1 MQLTDLKFLPGVD
14 KQDSAY
20 AAGDERRYVDSQL
33 VRFHYGKPERWKGWE
48 YLPNPNETL
57 IGVVRDTHSWISL
70 DGTRYLALGTD
81 RKLYLY
87 SEGAVFD
94 ITPIRRTSGT
104 LTNPFET
111 TSGGAGVTVTDSS
124 HGASVGDFVQFDN
137 GSATNT
143 VDGIEFNN
151 EFEITSVIDAN
162 SYTITYS
169 SNATGTT
176 AAGGGSVTATYQ
188 ISVGNAT
195 STYGYGW
202 GVLTWGLST
211 WSTPRSSSSVTLYA
225 RQWSLDNFGEDLI
238 ATVLN
243 GGTYQWDKSNGTGTR
258 AVTLGATAPVASR
271 FNLVSSDT
279 RHLFLFGTST
289 TVTDAATQD
298 DLFFRFADRESLT
311 TWAPTATNEAGSL
324 RIADGSRI
332 VGAVRS
338 TGQILV
344 WTDTSL
350 HGVQFVGTPFTFGQR
365 QLGANCG
372 LIAQHAAIDVNGKA
386 YWMGDDAFYMYDGVV
401 KKMACSVQD
410 YIYDDLSY
418 TNKNDIACGVNPE
431 FNEVLWFYP
440 SSSATQIDRVV
451 VYNYLEGTWYTSTLG
466 RTTYLG
472 NFTYEFP
479 IASQYDSTLTA
490 NATTSTGVSNT
501 PFGVTAGASYLY
513 NHEKGNNQANGTAI
527 TASLTTGSIEIA
539 DGDNFMSVSKFV
551 PDFTDLAKEMTVT
564 LTLEDYPQSTV
575 SQTTSGNV
583 SSTTQKINVRGR
595 GRSVKLNF
603 ATDVVDET
611 NWRLGSMKLQLR
623 PDGRR

>member
-14 KQDSAY
+14 KQDSSY
-20 AAGDERRYVDSQL
+20 AAGDQRRYTDSEF

-81 RKLYLY
+81 RKLYIY
-87 SEGAVFD
+87 SEGSVSD
-94 ITPIRRTSGT
+94 ITPIRETAS

-111 TSGGAGVTVTDSS
+111 TSGGAGVTVTDAT
-124 HGASVGDFVQFDN
+124 HGATAGDFVTFDN

-143 VDGIEFNN
+143 VDGLEFNN
-151 EFEITSVIDAN
+151 EFEITTVIDAN
-162 SYTITYS
+162 SYTITFPT
-169 SNATGTT
+169 NATGTT
-176 AAGGGSVTATYQ
+176 AAGGGSVTASYQ
-188 ISVGNAT
+188 INVGPAT

-202 GVLTWGLST
+202 GVATWGLST
-211 WSTPRSSSSVTLYA
+211 WGTPRATSSVTLQG
-225 RQWSLDNFGEDLI
+225 RNWSLDNFGEDLV
-238 ATVLN
+238 ATVLD
-243 GGTYQWDKSNGTGTR
+243 GGTYKWDTSSGMSVR
-258 AVTLGATAPVASR
+258 SVSLGATAPVASR

-279 RHLFLFGTST
+279 RHLFLWGTCT
-289 TVTDAATQD
+289 TVANSATQD

-311 TWAPTATNEAGSL
+311 TWAPTAENEAGSL

-338 TGQILV
+338 SGQILV

-372 LIAQHAAIDVNGKA
+372 LIAQHAAIEVNGRA
-386 YWMGDDAFYMYDGVV
+386 FWMGDDAFYMYDGVV
-401 KKMACSVQD
+401 KKMPCSVED
-410 YIYDDLSY
+410 YVYDDLSF

-431 FNEVLWFYP
+431 FNEIMWYYP
-440 SSSATQIDRVV
+440 SGSATQIDRLVV
-451 VYNYLEGTWYTSTLG
+451 FNYLENTWYTTTLG
-466 RTTYLG
+466 RTTYLA
-472 NFTYEFP
+472 NYTYENT
-479 IASQYDSTLTA
+479 IATEYNASLTA

-501 PFGVTAGASYLY
+501 PIGVTAGASYVY
-513 NHEKGNNQANGTAI
+513 QHEVGNNKADGTAI
-527 TASLTTGSIEIA
+527 SASLTSGSIEIA
-539 DGDNFMSVSKFV
+539 DGDQFMSVSRFV
-551 PDFTDLAKEMTVT
+551 PDFTNLSKEITVT
-564 LTLEDYPQSTV
+564 MTLEDYPQSTS
-575 SQTTSGNV
+575 SQTTLGNV
-583 SSTTQKINVRGR
+583 SSTTQKIDVRGR

>member
-14 KQDSAY
+14 KQDSSY
-20 AAGDERRYVDSQL
+20 AAGDQRRYTDSEF

-81 RKLYLY
+81 RKLYIY
-87 SEGAVFD
+87 SEGSVSD
-94 ITPIRRTSGT
+94 ITPIRETAS

-111 TSGGAGVTVTDSS
+111 TSGGAGVTVTDAT
-124 HGASVGDFVQFDN
+124 HGATAGDFVTFDN

-143 VDGIEFNN
+143 VDGLEFNN
-151 EFEITSVIDAN
+151 EFEITTVIDAN
-162 SYTITYS
+162 SYTITFPT
-169 SNATGTT
+169 NATGTT
-176 AAGGGSVTATYQ
+176 AAGGGSVTASYQ
-188 ISVGNAT
+188 INVGPAT

-202 GVLTWGLST
+202 GVATWGLST
-211 WSTPRSSSSVTLYA
+211 WGTPRATSSVTLQG
-225 RQWSLDNFGEDLI
+225 RNWSLDNFGEDLV
-238 ATVLN
+238 ATVLD
-243 GGTYQWDKSNGTGTR
+243 GGTYKWDTSSGMSVR
-258 AVTLGATAPVASR
+258 SVSLGATAPVASR

-279 RHLFLFGTST
+279 RHLFLWGTCT
-289 TVTDAATQD
+289 TVANSATQD

-311 TWAPTATNEAGSL
+311 TWAPTAENEAGSL

-338 TGQILV
+338 SGQILV

-372 LIAQHAAIDVNGKA
+372 LIAQHAAIEVNGRA

-401 KKMACSVQD
+401 KKMPCSVED
-410 YIYDDLSY
+410 YVYDDLSF

-431 FNEVLWFYP
+431 FNEIMWYYP
-440 SSSATQIDRVV
+440 SGSATQIDRLVV
-451 VYNYLEGTWYTSTLG
+451 FNYLENTWYTTTLG
-466 RTTYLG
+466 RTTYLA
-472 NFTYEFP
+472 NYTYENT
-479 IASQYDSTLTA
+479 IATEYNASLTA

-501 PFGVTAGASYLY
+501 PIGVTAGASYVY
-513 NHEKGNNQANGTAI
+513 QHEVGNNKADGTAI
-527 TASLTTGSIEIA
+527 SASLTSGSIEIA
-539 DGDNFMSVSKFV
+539 DGDQFMSVSRFV
-551 PDFTDLAKEMTVT
+551 PDFTNLSKEITVT
-564 LTLEDYPQSTV
+564 MTLEDYPQSTS
-575 SQTTSGNV
+575 SQTTLGNV
-583 SSTTQKINVRGR
+583 SSTTQKIDVRGR

>member
-14 KQDSAY
+14 KQDSSY
-20 AAGDERRYVDSQL
+20 AAGDQRRYTDSEF

-81 RKLYLY
+81 RKLYIY
-87 SEGAVFD
+87 SEGSVSD
-94 ITPIRRTSGT
+94 ITPIRETAS

-111 TSGGAGVTVTDSS
+111 TSGGAGVTVTDAT
-124 HGASVGDFVQFDN
+124 HGATAGDFVTFDN

-143 VDGIEFNN
+143 VDGLEFNN
-151 EFEITSVIDAN
+151 EFEITTVIDAN
-162 SYTITYS
+162 SYTITFPT
-169 SNATGTT
+169 NATGTT
-176 AAGGGSVTATYQ
+176 AAGGGSVTASYQ
-188 ISVGNAT
+188 INVGPAT

-202 GVLTWGLST
+202 GVATWGLST
-211 WSTPRSSSSVTLYA
+211 WGTPRATSSVTLQG
-225 RQWSLDNFGEDLI
+225 RNWSLDNFGEDLV
-238 ATVLN
+238 ATVLD
-243 GGTYQWDKSNGTGTR
+243 GGTYKWDTSSGMSVR
-258 AVTLGATAPVASR
+258 SVSLGATAPVASR

-279 RHLFLFGTST
+279 RHLFLWGTCT
-289 TVTDAATQD
+289 TVANSATQD

-311 TWAPTATNEAGSL
+311 TWAPTAENEAGSL

-338 TGQILV
+338 SGQILV

-372 LIAQHAAIDVNGKA
+372 LIAQHAAIEVNGRA

-401 KKMACSVQD
+401 KKMPCSVED
-410 YIYDDLSY
+410 YVYDDLSF

-431 FNEVLWFYP
+431 FNEIMWYYP
-440 SSSATQIDRVV
+440 SGSATQIDRLVV
-451 VYNYLEGTWYTSTLG
+451 FNYLENTWYTTTLG
-466 RTTYLG
+466 RTTYLA
-472 NFTYEFP
+472 NYTYENT
-479 IASQYDSTLTA
+479 IATEYNASLTA

-501 PFGVTAGASYLY
+501 PIGVTAGASYVY
-513 NHEKGNNQANGTAI
+513 QHEVGNNKADGTAI
-527 TASLTTGSIEIA
+527 SASLTSGSIEIA
-539 DGDNFMSVSKFV
+539 DGDQFMSVSKFV
-551 PDFTDLAKEMTVT
+551 PDFTNLSKELTVT
-564 LTLEDYPQSTV
+564 MTLEDYPQSTA
-575 SQTTSGNV
+575 SQTTLGNV
-583 SSTTQKINVRGR
+583 SSTTQKIDVRGR

>member
-14 KQDSAY
+14 KQDSSY
-20 AAGDERRYVDSQL
+20 AAGDQRRYTDSEF

-81 RKLYLY
+81 RKLYIY
-87 SEGAVFD
+87 SEGSVSD
-94 ITPIRRTSGT
+94 ITPIRETAS

-111 TSGGAGVTVTDSS
+111 TSGGAGVTVTDAT
-124 HGASVGDFVQFDN
+124 HGATAGDFVTFDN

-143 VDGIEFNN
+143 VDGLEFNN
-151 EFEITSVIDAN
+151 EFEITTVIDAN
-162 SYTITYS
+162 SYTITFPT
-169 SNATGTT
+169 NATGTT
-176 AAGGGSVTATYQ
+176 AAGGGSVTASYQ
-188 ISVGNAT
+188 INVGPAT

-202 GVLTWGLST
+202 GVATWGLST
-211 WSTPRSSSSVTLYA
+211 WGTPRATSSVTLQG
-225 RQWSLDNFGEDLI
+225 RNWSLDNFGEDLV
-238 ATVLN
+238 ATVLD
-243 GGTYQWDKSNGTGTR
+243 GGTYKWDTSSGMSVR
-258 AVTLGATAPVASR
+258 SVSLGATAPVASR

-279 RHLFLFGTST
+279 RHLFLWGTCT
-289 TVTDAATQD
+289 TVANSATQD

-311 TWAPTATNEAGSL
+311 TWAPTAENEAGSL

-338 TGQILV
+338 SGQILV

-372 LIAQHAAIDVNGKA
+372 LIAQHAAIEVNGRA

-401 KKMACSVQD
+401 KKMPCSVED
-410 YIYDDLSY
+410 YVYDDLSF

-431 FNEVLWFYP
+431 FNEIMWYYP
-440 SSSATQIDRVV
+440 SGSATQIDRLVV
-451 VYNYLEGTWYTSTLG
+451 FNYLENTWYTTTLG
-466 RTTYLG
+466 RTTYLA
-472 NFTYEFP
+472 NYTYENT
-479 IASQYDSTLTA
+479 IATEYNASLTA

-501 PFGVTAGASYLY
+501 PIGVTAGASYVY
-513 NHEKGNNQANGTAI
+513 QHEVGNNKADGTAI
-527 TASLTTGSIEIA
+527 SASLTSGSIEIA
-539 DGDNFMSVSKFV
+539 DGDQFMSVSRFI
-551 PDFTDLAKEMTVT
+551 PDFTNLSKEITVT
-564 LTLEDYPQSTV
+564 MTLEDYPQSTS
-575 SQTTSGNV
+575 SQTTLGNV
-583 SSTTQKINVRGR
+583 SSTTQKIDVRGR

>member
-1 MQLTDLKFLPGVD
+1 MQLTDLKFNPGID
-14 KQDSAY
+14 KQDSPY
-20 AAGDERRYVDSQL
+20 AAGDDRRYVDAQL
-33 VRFHYGKPERWKGWE
+33 VRFHYGKPERWKGWQ

-57 IGVVRDTHSWISL
+57 IGVVRDTHAWISL
-70 DGTRYLALGTD
+70 NGTRYLAIGTD

-87 SEGAVFD
+87 SEGAIFD

-111 TSGGAGVTVTDSS
+111 TSGGSGVTVTDAS
-124 HGASVGDFVQFDN
+124 HGAEVGDFVQFSD
-137 GSATNT
+137 GTTNNV
-143 VDGIEFNN
+143 VDGLEFNN
-151 EFEITSVIDAN
+151 EFEIISVINPN
-162 SYTITYS
+162 SYTINFPT
-169 SNATGTT
+169 NATGST

-188 ISVGNAT
+188 ISVGNST

-211 WSTPRSSSSVTLYA
+211 WSTPRSSSSVTLFA
-225 RQWSLDNFGEDLI
+225 RQWSLDNFGEDLV

-243 GGTYQWDKSNGTGTR
+243 GGTFKWDTSSGTGTR
-258 AVTLGATAPVASR
+258 AVSLGATAPVASR
-271 FNLVSSDT
+271 FNIVSSDT
-279 RHLFLFGTST
+279 RHLFLFGTCT
-289 TVTDAATQD
+289 TVTDEATQD

-311 TWAPTATNEAGSL
+311 VFAPTAENEAGSL

-350 HGVQFVGTPFTFGQR
+350 HGIQFVGTPFTFGQR

-372 LIAQHAAIDVNGKA
+372 LIAQHAAVDVNGQA
-386 YWMGDDAFYMYDGVV
+386 FWMGDDAFYMYDGVV
-401 KKMACSVQD
+401 KKMPCSVQD
-410 YIYDDLSY
+410 YVYDDISY

-431 FNEVLWFYP
+431 FNEILWFYP
-440 SSSATQIDRVV
+440 SASATQIDRVV
-451 VYNYLEGTWYTSTLG
+451 VYNYLEGTWYTTTLG

-472 NFTYEFP
+472 AYTYENP
-479 IASQYDSTLTA
+479 IATEYNASLTA
-490 NATTSTGVSNT
+490 NATTSTGVTNT
-501 PFGVTAGASYLY
+501 PLGVTAGASYVY
-513 NHEKGNNQANGTAI
+513 NQEVGSNQADGTALS
-527 TASLTTGSIEIA
+527 ASLTTGSIEIG
-539 DGDNFMSVSKFV
+539 DGDQFMSVSRFV
-551 PDFTDLAKEMTVT
+551 PDFTNLNDELKVT
-564 LTLEDYPQSTV
+564 LTLEDYPQSTDTV
-575 SQTTSGNV
+575 TTSGNV
-583 SSTTQKINVRGR
+583 SSTTTKIDIRGR

-603 ATDVVDET
+603 VTDQVDQS

>member
-14 KQDSAY
+14 KQDSSY
-20 AAGDERRYVDSQL
+20 SAGDQRRYTDSEF

-81 RKLYLY
+81 RKLYIY
-87 SEGAVFD
+87 SEGSVSD
-94 ITPIRRTSGT
+94 ITPIRETAS

-111 TSGGAGVTVTDSS
+111 TSGGAGVTVTDAT
-124 HGASVGDFVQFDN
+124 HGAIAGDFVTFDN

-143 VDGIEFNN
+143 VDGLEFNN
-151 EFEITSVIDAN
+151 EFEITTVIDAN
-162 SYTITYS
+162 SYTITFPT
-169 SNATGTT
+169 NATGTT
-176 AAGGGSVTATYQ
+176 AAGGGSVTASYQ
-188 ISVGNAT
+188 INVGPAT

-202 GVLTWGLST
+202 GVATWGLST
-211 WSTPRSSSSVTLYA
+211 WGTPRATSSVTLQG
-225 RQWSLDNFGEDLI
+225 RNWSLDNFGEDLV
-238 ATVLN
+238 ATVLD
-243 GGTYQWDKSNGTGTR
+243 GGTYKWDTSSGMSVR
-258 AVTLGATAPVASR
+258 SVSLGATAPVASR

-279 RHLFLFGTST
+279 RHLFLWGTCT
-289 TVTDAATQD
+289 TVANSATQD

-311 TWAPTATNEAGSL
+311 TWAPTAENEAGSL

-338 TGQILV
+338 SGQILV

-372 LIAQHAAIDVNGKA
+372 LIAQHAAIEVNGRA
-386 YWMGDDAFYMYDGVV
+386 FWMGDDAFYMYDGVV
-401 KKMACSVQD
+401 KKMPCSVED
-410 YIYDDLSY
+410 YVYDDLSF

-431 FNEVLWFYP
+431 FNEIMWYYP
-440 SSSATQIDRVV
+440 SGSATQIDRLVV
-451 VYNYLEGTWYTSTLG
+451 FNYLENTWYTTTLG
-466 RTTYLG
+466 RTTYLA
-472 NFTYEFP
+472 NYTYENT
-479 IASQYDSTLTA
+479 IATEYNASLTA

-501 PFGVTAGASYLY
+501 PIGVTAGASYVY
-513 NHEKGNNQANGTAI
+513 QHEVGNNKADGTAI
-527 TASLTTGSIEIA
+527 SASLTSGSIEIA
-539 DGDNFMSVSKFV
+539 DGDQFMSVSRFV
-551 PDFTDLAKEMTVT
+551 PDFTNLSKEITVT
-564 LTLEDYPQSTV
+564 MTLEDYPQSTS
-575 SQTTSGNV
+575 SQTTLGNV
-583 SSTTQKINVRGR
+583 SSTTQKIDVRGR

>member
-14 KQDSAY
+14 KQDSSY
-20 AAGDERRYVDSQL
+20 AAGDQRRYTDSEF

-81 RKLYLY
+81 RKLYIY
-87 SEGAVFD
+87 SEGSVSD
-94 ITPIRRTSGT
+94 ITPIRETAS

-111 TSGGAGVTVTDSS
+111 TSGGAGVTVTDAT
-124 HGASVGDFVQFDN
+124 HGAIAGDFVTFDN

-143 VDGIEFNN
+143 VDGLEFNN
-151 EFEITSVIDAN
+151 EFEITTVIDAN
-162 SYTITYS
+162 SYTITFPT
-169 SNATGTT
+169 NATGTT
-176 AAGGGSVTATYQ
+176 AAGGGSVTASYQ
-188 ISVGNAT
+188 INVGPAT

-202 GVLTWGLST
+202 GVATWGLST
-211 WSTPRSSSSVTLYA
+211 WGTPRATSSVTLQG
-225 RQWSLDNFGEDLI
+225 RNWSLDNFGEDLV
-238 ATVLN
+238 ATVLD
-243 GGTYQWDKSNGTGTR
+243 GGTYKWDTSSGMSVR
-258 AVTLGATAPVASR
+258 SVSLGATAPVASR

-279 RHLFLFGTST
+279 RHLFLWGTCT
-289 TVTDAATQD
+289 TVANSATQD

-311 TWAPTATNEAGSL
+311 TWAPTAENEAGSL

-338 TGQILV
+338 SGQILV

-372 LIAQHAAIDVNGKA
+372 LIAQHAAIEVNGRA
-386 YWMGDDAFYMYDGVV
+386 FWMGDDAFYMYDGVV
-401 KKMACSVQD
+401 KKMPCSVED
-410 YIYDDLSY
+410 YVYDDLSF

-431 FNEVLWFYP
+431 FNEIMWYYP
-440 SSSATQIDRVV
+440 SGSATQIDRLVV
-451 VYNYLEGTWYTSTLG
+451 FNYLENTWYTTTLG
-466 RTTYLG
+466 RTTYLA
-472 NFTYEFP
+472 NYTYENT
-479 IASQYDSTLTA
+479 IATEYNASLTA

-501 PFGVTAGASYLY
+501 PIGVTAGASYVY
-513 NHEKGNNQANGTAI
+513 QHEVGNNKADGTAI
-527 TASLTTGSIEIA
+527 SASLTSGSIEIA
-539 DGDNFMSVSKFV
+539 DGDQFMSVSRFI
-551 PDFTDLAKEMTVT
+551 PDFTNLSKEITVT
-564 LTLEDYPQSTV
+564 MTLEDYPQSTS
-575 SQTTSGNV
+575 SQTTLGNV
-583 SSTTQKINVRGR
+583 SSTTQKIDVRGR

>member
-14 KQDSAY
+14 KQDSSY
-20 AAGDERRYVDSQL
+20 AAGDQRRYTDSEF

-81 RKLYLY
+81 RKLYIY
-87 SEGAVFD
+87 SEGSVSD
-94 ITPIRRTSGT
+94 ITPIRETAS

-111 TSGGAGVTVTDSS
+111 TSGGAGVTVTDAT
-124 HGASVGDFVQFDN
+124 HGATAGDFVTFDN

-143 VDGIEFNN
+143 VDGLEFNN
-151 EFEITSVIDAN
+151 EFEITTVIDAN
-162 SYTITYS
+162 SYTITFPT
-169 SNATGTT
+169 NATGTT
-176 AAGGGSVTATYQ
+176 AAGGGSVTASYQ
-188 ISVGNAT
+188 INVGPAT

-202 GVLTWGLST
+202 GVATWGLST
-211 WSTPRSSSSVTLYA
+211 WGTPRATSSVTLQG
-225 RQWSLDNFGEDLI
+225 RNWSLDNFGEDLV
-238 ATVLN
+238 ATVLD
-243 GGTYQWDKSNGTGTR
+243 GGTYKWDTSSGMSVR
-258 AVTLGATAPVASR
+258 SVSLGATAPVASR

-279 RHLFLFGTST
+279 RHLFLWGTCT
-289 TVTDAATQD
+289 TVANSATQD

-311 TWAPTATNEAGSL
+311 TWAPTAENEAGSL

-338 TGQILV
+338 SGQILV

-372 LIAQHAAIDVNGKA
+372 LIAQHAAIEVNGRA

-401 KKMACSVQD
+401 KKMPCSVED
-410 YIYDDLSY
+410 YVYDDLSF

-431 FNEVLWFYP
+431 FNEIMWYYP
-440 SSSATQIDRVV
+440 SGSATQIDRLVV
-451 VYNYLEGTWYTSTLG
+451 FNYLENTWYTTTLG
-466 RTTYLG
+466 RTTYLA
-472 NFTYEFP
+472 NYTYENT
-479 IASQYDSTLTA
+479 IATEYNASLTA

-501 PFGVTAGASYLY
+501 PIGVTAGASYVY
-513 NHEKGNNQANGTAI
+513 QHEVGNNKADGTAI
-527 TASLTTGSIEIA
+527 SASLTSGSIEIA
-539 DGDNFMSVSKFV
+539 DGDQFMSVSKFV
-551 PDFTDLAKEMTVT
+551 PDFTNLSKELKVT
-564 LTLEDYPQSTV
+564 MTLEDYPQSTS
-575 SQTTSGNV
+575 SQTTLGNV
-583 SSTTQKINVRGR
+583 SSTTQKIDVRGR

>member
-14 KQDSAY
+14 KQDSSY
-20 AAGDERRYVDSQL
+20 AAGDQRRYTDSEF

-81 RKLYLY
+81 RKLYIY
-87 SEGAVFD
+87 SEGSVYD
-94 ITPIRRTSGT
+94 ITPIRETAS

-111 TSGGAGVTVTDSS
+111 TSGGAGVTVTDAT
-124 HGASVGDFVQFDN
+124 HGATAGDFVTFDN

-143 VDGIEFNN
+143 VDGLEFNN
-151 EFEITSVIDAN
+151 EFEITTVIDAN
-162 SYTITYS
+162 SYTITFPT
-169 SNATGTT
+169 NATGTT
-176 AAGGGSVTATYQ
+176 AAGGGSVTASYQ
-188 ISVGNAT
+188 INVGPAT

-202 GVLTWGLST
+202 GVATWGLST
-211 WSTPRSSSSVTLYA
+211 WGTPRATSSVTLQG
-225 RQWSLDNFGEDLI
+225 RNWSLDNFGEDLV
-238 ATVLN
+238 ATVLD
-243 GGTYQWDKSNGTGTR
+243 GGTYKWDTSSGMSVR
-258 AVTLGATAPVASR
+258 SVSLGATAPVASR

-279 RHLFLFGTST
+279 RHLFLWGTCT
-289 TVTDAATQD
+289 TVANSATQD

-311 TWAPTATNEAGSL
+311 TWAPTAENEAGSL

-338 TGQILV
+338 SGQILV

-372 LIAQHAAIDVNGKA
+372 LIAQHAAIEVNGRA
-386 YWMGDDAFYMYDGVV
+386 FWMGDDAFYMYDGVV
-401 KKMACSVQD
+401 KKMPCSVED
-410 YIYDDLSY
+410 YVYDDLSF

-431 FNEVLWFYP
+431 FNEIMWYYP
-440 SSSATQIDRVV
+440 SGSATQIDRLVV
-451 VYNYLEGTWYTSTLG
+451 FNYLENTWYTTTLG
-466 RTTYLG
+466 RTTYLA
-472 NFTYEFP
+472 NYTYENT
-479 IASQYDSTLTA
+479 IATEYNASLTA

-501 PFGVTAGASYLY
+501 PIGVTAGASYVY
-513 NHEKGNNQANGTAI
+513 QHEVGNNKADGTAI
-527 TASLTTGSIEIA
+527 SASLTSGSIEIA
-539 DGDNFMSVSKFV
+539 DGDQFMSVSRFI
-551 PDFTDLAKEMTVT
+551 PDFTNLSKEITVT
-564 LTLEDYPQSTV
+564 MTLEDYPQSTS
-575 SQTTSGNV
+575 SQTTLGNV
-583 SSTTQKINVRGR
+583 SSTTQKIDVRGR